1 MALEMMILI
10 TYDVSLEDTGGAKRL
25 RGVAKAC
32 ENLGQRVQK
41 SVFECILEPDQYV
54 RLKNKLLSVI
64 DQERDSIRIY
74 HLGKNWERRV
84 EHFGLTPRFEQE
96 GTIIL

>member
-41 SVFECILEPDQYV
+41 SVFEC
-54 RLKNKLLSVI
+54 
-64 DQERDSIRIY
+64 
-74 HLGKNWERRV
+74 
-84 EHFGLTPRFEQE
+84 T
-96 GTIIL
+96 